1 MQGGDRPG
9 MAEFAG
15 AVRGSGQRGS
25 PQLPEAK
32 ERRGQALGE
41 AGSLIPHTLQGRWS
55 SDGPETAKP
64 LVLLGAGSN
73 DAE

>member
-1 MQGGDRPG
+1 

-15 AVRGSGQRGS
+15 AVGGHGQRGS

-41 AGSLIPHTLQGRWS
+41 AGSLIPHICRDGGVLMALKSLSPWCCWVQGAVMLS
-55 SDGPETAKP
+55 K
-64 LVLLGAGSN
+64 
-73 DAE
+73 